1 MLRRSISLLFIS
13 LALVACA
20 SPGTTAPTAPPV
32 ASAAPSP
39 TAAPSTS
46 IELHRVAGDMGCDT
60 IGIDY
65 TNLTFHI
72 DPAAVDQVTALTNK
86 AVTLKTYWSKG
97 FQPGSDSERV
107 IRDASGQGVV
117 RDGDPL
123 LVPAAAYPRLAGHFV
138 CLAPDAIYVL
148 DADPS

>member
-1 MLRRSISLLFIS
+1 MLRRTISLLLVS
-13 LALVACA
+13 VALVACA
-20 SPGTTAPTAPPV
+20 SPGTSAPT
-32 ASAAPSP
+32 PSP
-39 TAAPSTS
+39 VPSAVPSPSAAPSTS
-46 IELHRVAGDMGCDT
+46 IGLHRVAGDMGCDT

-65 TNLTFHI
+65 TSLTFHI
-72 DPAAVDQVTALTNK
+72 DPAAEDQVTALTNK
-86 AVTLKTYWSKG
+86 AVTLKTYWSNG

-107 IRDASGQGVV
+107 IRDASGQVVV

-123 LVPAAAYPRLAGHFV
+123 LIPAAAYPRLAGHFV